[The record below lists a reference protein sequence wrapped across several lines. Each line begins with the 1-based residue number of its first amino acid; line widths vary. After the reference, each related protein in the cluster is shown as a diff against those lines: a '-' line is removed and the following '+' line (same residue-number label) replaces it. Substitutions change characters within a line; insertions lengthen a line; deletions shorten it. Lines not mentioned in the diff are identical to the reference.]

1 MTPLPVCA
9 ICGERAATIEER
21 GRPVC
26 AHCAALPEEDQA
38 EIAAF
43 GLDPDDAAALSI
55 N

>member
-9 ICGERAATIEER
+9 ICGERSGTVEER

-26 AHCAALPEEDQA
+26 THCAALPEDQA

-43 GLDPDDAAALSI
+43 GLDPDDVAGLSI